1 MKLLYNTVTN
11 SLHKY
16 PRLDD
21 EPVVGLSVD
30 FEAYD
35 LQILADPTY
44 NPDTQYLESYET
56 IDHDNKVVTRGKAVK
71 DYQPVETEPDYNG
84 FYSGL
89 LGSGVYQQTIV
100 PTLRAGSS
108 LQLTSFM
115 TVFRFAI
122 EDAMNGRI
130 QPNQPE
136 SPNSF
141 QSALWLLMESAQGI
155 VSMNDVQELQALMDD
170 YNLSRTYVIFPP
182 GS

>member
-1 MKLLYNTVTN
+1 
-11 SLHKY
+11 
-16 PRLDD
+16 
-21 EPVVGLSVD
+21 
-30 FEAYD
+30 
-35 LQILADPTY
+35 
-44 NPDTQYLESYET
+44 
-56 IDHDNKVVTRGKAVK
+56 
-71 DYQPVETEPDYNG
+71 
-84 FYSGL
+84 
-89 LGSGVYQQTIV
+89 
-100 PTLRAGSS
+100 
-108 LQLTSFM
+108 M

-170 YNLSRTYVIFPP
+170 YNLSRTYVLFPH